1 MSKKSTDMFPPA
13 RFPNHLCDLYG
24 QYIGFGAG
32 TSVSG
37 VSIEKTALFDGDA
50 QNLSRS
56 QGSGSAGTWTWAA
69 WLYKT
74 HSTNQV
80 FLNFG
85 TGGAEGQLGW
95 AATDKMYCYDGAT
108 TVFLTTQV
116 FRDQG
121 WYHIHVA
128 YNTSESGT
136 DKVKLSVNGTLVT
149 VFDTDNR
156 SSANDFEDCNTSS
169 QTTYVGNNSGT
180 SDGVYFRGYMAQACM
195 IDGSAVAASSFIETS
210 TDGYV
215 TPKADADI
223 KALAD
228 AGASAN
234 SYFLSNATAL
244 SSNMTTF
251 VDSGN
256 TGHTITTGGNATHSP
271 LGQKIDNSVIYVDGT
286 TDYISVAPSG
296 HSDFTFGT
304 GDWCVEGWFLRK
316 ALSGTGNIS
325 YIFDFRYASN
335 DDDRP
340 YAYIDGS
347 NDIQWGMDNSGNKI
361 TSSSSISLGAWF
373 HLAIARSSGTTTM
386 YLNGSSVG
394 TWSDSTDYAVGR
406 PWFFEY
412 PQSNAYCFNG
422 YATELRI
429 SKGAAR
435 YTGTFTPSTTAFT
448 SDSSTSLLVHS
459 DKSFGVANDD
469 STHLNHFVNNGTV
482 TTANHTPTH
491 IEALWN
497 PYFKNSSAG
506 SPTLTN
512 GNKTIQVSSTSEVR
526 VGQNLIIP
534 TVGKWIMG
542 VSQAAVDD
550 TGKAFG
556 IWTTLTQTTGF
567 PSVTGLGG
575 WHVTT
580 STNAYQCDGT
590 HIVNITTAVGTPQT
604 ADQFWICADVD
615 NGKIF
620 FGFWDN
626 SASSISWYAADGGT
640 DGNPAT
646 GDNPS
651 QSIDVG
657 GATFGGTGYNDK
669 TFTLVEEADI
679 PFTVPSGYK
688 FLNTTNIAS
697 AIKPSESQL
706 SDHFAIKL
714 FTGDGGASKALTFG
728 GTNNMQPDFVW
739 VKDRGIS
746 SSQQV
751 VDSLRGATKEMIT
764 NGAGGESTNADGLL
778 SFDSDGFTVG
788 ADGWW
793 NGSGNSLFA
802 LCLKAGGAPTATNSE
817 AQGDPPTSGS
827 YMIDGVASSADTIG
841 TADITKLSV
850 NTKFGF
856 SCGLYNGS
864 NSDTTLQTGLTD
876 CKMIIIKRTNDT
888 YNWAVWHEGLTD
900 DYSLFLNTNASQA
913 NNSYFDTSE
922 NTSTLFHLE
931 GNSNATS
938 IASGTFVFYA
948 FAESPYIS
956 IGSYEGNANAD
967 GTFIVTEGSAG
978 PITPKLV
985 FIKSMDHTQS
995 WFLRDTARNPS
1006 NPITKD
1012 LYPDLNNGEATGT
1025 SMDIVKGGI
1034 KQRVSSDSNSANTY
1048 VYMAIGHPII
1058 NTDGLIRQGR

>member
-50 QNLSRS
+50 QSLSRS

-459 DKSFGVANDD
+459 DKFFGVANDD
-469 STHLNHFVNNGTV
+469 STHLNHFTNNGTV
-482 TTANHTPTH
+482 TTVSGHTPTNLSGL
-491 IEALWN
+491 IN
-497 PYFKNSSAG
+497 PLYPNVATLSNGNRTVTSTGSGDMTNGVCTLPCIGKVYFEFEYSTAGTHPSAGIVETSQASAFDDYVGGGSTSWGWHLADGDLYNGGSVSSATP
-506 SPTLTN
+506 STLSVNTR
-512 GNKTIQVSSTSEVR
+512 GCIAFDT
-526 VGQNLIIP
+526 
-534 TVGKWIMG
+534 
-542 VSQAAVDD
+542 A
-550 TGKAFG
+550 TGKF
-556 IWTTLTQTTGF
+556 WTGQLSGST
-567 PSVTGLGG
+567 VT
-575 WHVTT
+575 
-580 STNAYQCDGT
+580 
-590 HIVNITTAVGTPQT
+590 
-604 ADQFWICADVD
+604 
-615 NGKIF
+615 
-620 FGFWDN
+620 WDN
-626 SASSISWYAADGGT
+626 SGDPGAGSNPITSSISTSKTWSVVVSGRNSCAISLYTSAD
-640 DGNPAT
+640 DFE
-646 GDNPS
+646 
-651 QSIDVG
+651 I
-657 GATFGGTGYNDK
+657 
-669 TFTLVEEADI
+669 
-679 PFTVPSGYK
+679 
-688 FLNTTNIAS
+688 S
-697 AIKPSESQL
+697 AIPTGFKAISSGNLTPPTESQL
-706 SDHFAIKL
+706 SDHFATKL
-714 FTGDGGASKALTFG
+714 YTGDGGASKALTFG

-739 VKDRGIS
+739 IKDRGITS
-746 SSQQV
+746 SHQV
-751 VDSLRGATKEMIT
+751 YDSLRGATKEMIT
-764 NGAGGESTNADGLL
+764 NGNGAEYTNADSLL

-788 ADGWW
+788 ADGWV
-793 NGSGNSLFA
+793 NGSGNSLVA
-802 LCLKAGGAPTATNSE
+802 WCLKAGGAPTATNSE

-827 YMIDGVASSADTIG
+827 YMIDGSASSADTIG

-850 NTKFGF
+850 NTKLGF
-856 SCGLYNGS
+856 SIGTYNGS

-876 CKMIIIKRTNDT
+876 CKMIIIKRTDDD

-900 DYSLFLNTNASQA
+900 DYSMFLNNSDAQA

-938 IASGTFVFYA
+938 IAGGTFVFYA

-956 IGSYEGNANAD
+956 ISKYTGNNSST
-967 GTFIVTEGSAG
+967 GTFANHISGDGLPLQMEFTLNKRIDSATGGYWTIIDAAREPINAGDNDPLWSTDNWAEGSSG
-978 PITPKLV
+978 YTQDYVTGGMKLRMTDAN
-985 FIKSMDHTQS
+985 FNAASPYA
-995 WFLRDTARNPS
+995 FLT
-1006 NPITKD
+1006 
-1012 LYPDLNNGEATGT
+1012 
-1025 SMDIVKGGI
+1025 
-1034 KQRVSSDSNSANTY
+1034 
-1048 VYMAIGHPII
+1048 IGHPLI
-1058 NTDGLIRQGR
+1058 NKDGLIRQGR